1 MRRFAL
7 LNEHLALLRRMNVG
21 WDDRMC
27 GAPAVDAKRPYGNS
41 DYLND
46 IAGILGMELFED
58 DQGEHHLTRAQ
69 AARIEQVHR
78 ETEVALQIVL
88 ATGTF
93 MPGVYVAGDYTDDW
107 RLAAP

>member
-7 LNEHLALLRRMNVG
+7 TDEHLKLLRRMNVQ

-27 GAPAVDAKRPYGNS
+27 GAPTVDAKRPYGNG

-46 IAGILGMELFED
+46 ISSILGMELFED
-58 DQGEHHLTRAQ
+58 DQGEHHLSRQQAQ
-69 AARIEQVHR
+69 QIEQLHR
-78 ETEVALQIVL
+78 ETEVALQVVL

-107 RLAAP
+107 RLSP